1 MVKPKSYIKRRKPFF
16 NSKRKYLSYKRMEKR
31 LNSSYLKSFKQYL
44 RAMIDE
50 NRLHATFKFSS
61 AVVFRLTPLTI

>member
-31 LNSSYLKSFKQYL
+31 LNASYLKSYEYL
-44 RAMIDE
+44 HAMIDE
-50 NRLHATFKFSS
+50 TR
-61 AVVFRLTPLTI
+61 